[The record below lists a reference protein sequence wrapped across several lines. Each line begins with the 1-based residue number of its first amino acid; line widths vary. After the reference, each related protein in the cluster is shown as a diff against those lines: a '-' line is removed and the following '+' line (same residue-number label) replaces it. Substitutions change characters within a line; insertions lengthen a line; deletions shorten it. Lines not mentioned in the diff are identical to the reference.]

1 MLNAFSYSEGRF
13 TAVALEPGE
22 TPPPSVVW
30 IDLFEPTPEERQ
42 LVSMHIAAPLPSEEA
57 QEEIEESSRLYV
69 LDGIWYLTT
78 NTFAKVE
85 TSEGEVGPFTF
96 IVTRSCLVTLR
107 HLQPRFLVT
116 AQARLT
122 RMPGPQTPED
132 IMIVLLDS
140 LIDRTA
146 DVLENI
152 ATHLDDVSHEV
163 FAMVGPEAQEI
174 RHRRRQA
181 KLNQLLLDIGQ
192 AGERIGRIRAALA
205 AHKRLLTYL
214 RSADIGKMSKQ
225 QDAKIKSLSR
235 DVDSIELQGDF
246 LSDRVDFLLSATLG
260 VISAQQNDIVRI
272 FSVAAVGFLPPTLV
286 ASIYGMNFKHMPELE
301 WYFGYPLAVL
311 LMVLSAVLPLWYF
324 RRKGWL

>member
-1 MLNAFSYSEGRF
+1 MLNAFAYIDGKF
-13 TAVALEPGE
+13 TATSLAPGDSL
-22 TPPPSVVW
+22 PAGAVW
-30 IDLFEPTPEERQ
+30 IDMFEPTAEERQ
-42 LVSMHIAAPLPSEEA
+42 LVSAHICAPLPSEEA

-69 LDGIWYLTT
+69 LDGTWYLTT

-96 IVTRSCLVTLR
+96 IVTRNCLVTLR
-107 HLQPRFLVT
+107 HLQPRFVAT
-116 AQARLT
+116 AQARLN
-122 RMPGPQTPED
+122 RLGGPQTTED
-132 IMIVLLDS
+132 ILIILLDS

-152 ATHLDDVSHEV
+152 VEHLDEVSHQV
-163 FAMVGPEAQEI
+163 FAMVGPDAAAM

-192 AGERIGRIRAALA
+192 TGERIGRIRSALG

-214 RSADIGKMSKQ
+214 RSADIGKMSKP
-225 QDAKIKSLSR
+225 QDAKIKSLIR
-235 DVDSIELQGDF
+235 DVDSIEFQGDF
-246 LSDRVDFLLSATLG
+246 LSDRVDFLLAATLG
-260 VISAQQNDIVRI
+260 VITAQQNDIVRI

-301 WYFGYPLAVL
+301 WYFGYPLALL